1 MKIASDDKCSILPVQ
16 MSCVEYNNLLFEI
29 SRMLNQRNA
38 SEQLL
43 EQLLFMCR
51 GKVASGTEDN
61 VNDVLSLFR
70 ELENQNSL
78 KIDQLDV
85 LKELLKGVREWSLFQ
100 KVQKFE
106 NKRKDYNFLLEQV
119 SLGLDELNDLERLIA
134 MCREK
139 TSEES
144 EGNIHNVRTLLKEL
158 ERQNHLGVGRL
169 DFLKEILT
177 ETEKNDLL
185 KEVQDFEKRRHEEDE
200 FERRKGKLYS
210 FLPQIILVHWFSVN
224 TNSHDLHADDV

>member
-1 MKIASDDKCSILPVQ
+1 MSSI
-16 MSCVEYNNLLFEI
+16 EYNNLLFEI
-29 SRMLNQRNA
+29 GQRLNQRNA

-51 GKVASGTEDN
+51 GKVTSGTEDN
-61 VNDVLSLFR
+61 INDVLSLFR

-100 KVQKFE
+100 KVRKLE
-106 NKRKDYNFLLEQV
+106 IKRKEYNCLLEQV
-119 SLGLDELNDLERLIA
+119 SLGLDELNDLERLIL
-134 MCREK
+134 MCRGK

-144 EGNIHNVRTLLKEL
+144 GRNIRDARALLKEL
-158 ERQNHLGVGRL
+158 ERQNYLGVGRL

-177 ETEKNDLL
+177 ETKKDDLL

-200 FERRKGKLYS
+200 FERRKGKLC
-210 FLPQIILVHWFSVN
+210 LFSRK
-224 TNSHDLHADDV
+224 SL